1 MGKYIYYCRELDIE
15 TRISL
20 DDFRRIELN
29 GCAPE
34 DNTTPTHTKLVTKQG
49 VSPSRRLIHC
59 CVRSCLNT
67 GISKSRTLWREF
79 RYHLLLKSNSFPE
92 RLWFEV
98 KPNIFLIDMK
108 SLKNNVCIIKMPFP
122 LYVSLHV
129 DLIPET
135 DGGTKIPSELY
146 ARTSE
151 RQQLI
156 N

>member
-20 DDFRRIELN
+20 DDFSRTEWVCSRR
-29 GCAPE
+29 PYH
-34 DNTTPTHTKLVTKQG
+34 PHTHTKLVTKQG

-59 CVRSCLNT
+59 CVPSCLNT

-98 KPNIFLIDMK
+98 KPNIFLTDMK
-108 SLKNNVCIIKMPFP
+108 SLKNNVCIIKMPFQ
-122 LYVSLHV
+122 LYVSLQWI
-129 DLIPET
+129 LFQ
-135 DGGTKIPSELY
+135 
-146 ARTSE
+146 
-151 RQQLI
+151 RQTEGRRFHQ
-156 N
+156 NYTQEPQKGSS